1 MTRTALVTG
10 ASRGI
15 GRAVVNRLL
24 ADGVRVCGLYR
35 TEGDEARLLAK
46 ELDSAS
52 PRGLTLR
59 CDVSSEDEVRQ
70 AVARCAEEFGGIDVL
85 VNNAGI
91 APFSMLDNLELAQWE
106 STFATNVTGPY
117 LVTRAA
123 LPHLRPG
130 GSVVT
135 VTSGLGITGA
145 PGKTHYAASKAA
157 LIGFT
162 KALSREIGGRG
173 IRVNA
178 VAPGIIETEM
188 SAASLDPGLRARYE
202 GQCALGRIGQAPEL
216 AEVVAFLADHRSSY
230 VNGQTL
236 MVDGGM

>member
-15 GRAVVNRLL
+15 GRAVVDRLL

-35 TEGDEARLLAK
+35 TEGDAARLLAK

-52 PRGLTLR
+52 PKGLTLR
-59 CDVSSEDEVRQ
+59 CDVSSEEQVGQ
-70 AVARCAEEFGGIDVL
+70 AVARCAEEFGGIDIL
-85 VNNAGI
+85 INNAGV
-91 APFSMLDNLELAQWE
+91 ATFAMLDNLDLAQWE

-130 GSVVT
+130 SSVVT

-162 KALSREIGGRG
+162 KALSREVGRRG
-173 IRVNA
+173 VRVNA

-188 SAASLDPGLRARYE
+188 SAAGLNPELRARYE
-202 GQCALGRIGQAPEL
+202 GQCALGRIGQPPEL
-216 AEVVAFLADHRSSY
+216 AEVVAFLADPRSSY

>member
-15 GRAVVNRLL
+15 GQAVVRRLL

-35 TEGDEARLLAK
+35 TEGEAAGLLAK
-46 ELDSAS
+46 ELGSAS
-52 PRGLTLR
+52 PRGLALP
-59 CDVSSEDEVRQ
+59 CDVTSAEQVRD
-70 AVARCAEEFGGIDVL
+70 AVARCGEEFGGIDVL
-85 VNNAGI
+85 VNNAGV
-91 APFSMLDNLELAQWE
+91 APFAMLENLGLQEWE
-106 STFATNVTGPY
+106 ATFATNVTGPY
-117 LVTRAA
+117 LVTKAA
-123 LPHLRPG
+123 LPHLRAG

-135 VTSGLGITGA
+135 ITSGLGITGA

-162 KALSREIGGRG
+162 KALSRELGRRG

-178 VAPGIIETEM
+178 VAPGIVETEM
-188 SAASLDPGLRARYE
+188 SAPNAELRKRYE
-202 GQCALGRIGQAPEL
+202 AQCALGRIGQPPEL

>member
-15 GRAVVNRLL
+15 GKAVVQRLL

-35 TEGDEARLLAK
+35 TEGEAAELLAK
-46 ELDSAS
+46 ELEAAS
-52 PRGLTLR
+52 PKGIALQ
-59 CDVSSEDEVRQ
+59 CDISDEQQVHA

-85 VNNAGI
+85 VNNAGVTTF
-91 APFSMLDNLELAQWE
+91 ALLENLERVHWDSL
-106 STFATNVTGPY
+106 FATNVTGPY
-117 LVTRAA
+117 LVTRAV
-123 LPHLRPG
+123 LPLMGPG
-130 GSVVT
+130 ASIVT
-135 VTSGLGITGA
+135 ITSGLGITGA

-162 KALSREIGGRG
+162 KALSREVGRRD

-178 VAPGIIETEM
+178 IAPGIIETEM
-188 SAASLDPGLRARYE
+188 SAVGLNPELKARYE
-202 GQCALGRIGQAPEL
+202 GQCALGRIGQSPEL

>member
-15 GRAVVNRLL
+15 GRAVVDRLL

-35 TEGDEARLLAK
+35 TEGEAAGLLAK
-46 ELDSAS
+46 ELEAAS
-52 PRGLTLR
+52 PKGLALA
-59 CDVSSEDEVRQ
+59 CDVSSPARVRD
-70 AVARCAEEFGGIDVL
+70 AVGRCAEEFGGIDIL
-85 VNNAGI
+85 VNNAGV
-91 APFSMLDNLELAQWE
+91 APFSLLENLEPEQWE
-106 STFATNVTGPY
+106 ATFATNVTGPY

-135 VTSGLGITGA
+135 ITSGLGITGA

-162 KALSREIGGRG
+162 KALSREIGRRDV
-173 IRVNA
+173 RVNA
-178 VAPGIIETEM
+178 IAPGIIETEM
-188 SAASLDPGLRARYE
+188 SAPNAELRARYE
-202 GQCALGRIGQAPEL
+202 GQCALGRIGQPSEL